1 MSKKTK
7 TVPNEHLI
15 PIFKAEVHDK
25 AAEVD
30 PNDEHDWHSLT
41 LGWAI
46 AKGLSPSDADAFAL
60 HIRYNTE
67 LG

>member
-1 MSKKTK
+1 MT
-7 TVPNEHLI
+7 TTELEAL
-15 PIFKAEVHDK
+15 FKVEVHDK

-30 PNDEHDWHSLT
+30 PGQEEDWRSLT
-41 LGWAI
+41 LGWAL
-46 AKGLSPSDADAFAL
+46 AKGLTPEEAHEFSF